1 MPLDFEKLASGGS
14 VDTVLSPGEIFR
26 ALPAKDS
33 KFEYP
38 RDVQAEVLDQWF
50 ERRNENDIVIKMNTG
65 SGKTLVGLLLLK
77 SRLNEGQYPVFYVAP
92 DTYLARQVLKE
103 AKDLGIAAT
112 DDPRA
117 IEVLKGQAICV
128 INIYKLV
135 NGKSIFGVGQEGAKI
150 KIANILIDDAH
161 ACLSATEGQF
171 TLTIDAKD
179 HPSEYKELFS
189 LFREDLSQQS
199 EIGILEIES
208 QDPTRDMRVPY
219 WAWINKQK
227 DAVGILY
234 ELRNDDKIQFVWPL
248 IKDHLYLCR
257 CVIGGGQIEI
267 SPKCLPIDSIPSFIQ
282 ARNRVYMSATLSDD
296 NILVSDFNVN
306 PASIM
311 KLITPKIANDIGD
324 RMILVP
330 QELTTDITD
339 DEIKSFLLKLSK
351 HYNVVV
357 IVPSNYR
364 ARYWK
369 DVSAMTLTSSNLH
382 DGIEKLKQRHLGL
395 VVMVNKYDG
404 IDLPNDACRI
414 LVIDGIPDVRR
425 KIDKIEQT
433 ILADSEILLSQEIHR
448 IEQGMGRGIRAG
460 TDQCVVFLMGA
471 SLVKCLFA
479 MNAQTKFSTATK
491 AQIDL
496 SSKVANQVRGKSLNE
511 LEEVINY
518 CLNRDPRWL
527 KASRGALVSLQYI
540 KQGKIDSI
548 VLKQREAFGAAA
560 IKQFSGS
567 IKLIQEAINA
577 IKDKR
582 IKGWLKVELAEYT
595 HHLDPGRSQ
604 EILKS
609 ALNDNPRV
617 LKPLE
622 GITYT
627 KLSTKGLNQA
637 KLCSEYLKI
646 HCEDSNKFIISLN
659 GIIDELQ
666 FRLDS
671 HRRFEQAMKDL
682 ASLIGFVGQRP
693 EVEFGR
699 GPDVLWG
706 VGELRYFAIECK
718 NEATS
723 STICKRDCDQMSG
736 AIHWFN
742 ERYDR
747 TCTCIPIII
756 HPANVVEYQA
766 TPNPDMKVINVE
778 KLELLKSA
786 ILNFGKNIAYS
797 RGFNNYSLINR
808 LLEQN
813 NLSSNK
819 FIATFTSGYLK
830 EKK

>member
-1 MPLDFEKLASGGS
+1 MPLDFEKLDSGS
-14 VDTVLSPGEIFR
+14 SADTVLSPDEIFR
-26 ALPAKDS
+26 ALPAKDTR
-33 KFEYP
+33 FEYL

-50 ERRNENDIVIKMNTG
+50 DRRNENDLVIKMNTG

-77 SRLNEGQYPVFYVAP
+77 SHLNEGQYPVFYVTP
-92 DTYLARQVLKE
+92 DAYLARQVLKE
-103 AKDLGIAAT
+103 AKNLGIAVN
-112 DDPRA
+112 DNPRA

-135 NGKSIFGVGQEGAKI
+135 NGKSIFGVGQEGEKI
-150 KIANILIDDAH
+150 KIASILIDDAH

-179 HPSEYKELFS
+179 HPSEYKKLFS
-189 LFREDLSQQS
+189 LFQEDLRQQS
-199 EIGILEIES
+199 EIGVLEVES
-208 QDPTRDMRVPY
+208 QDPTRDMLVPY

-227 DAVGILY
+227 DVAKILH
-234 ELRNDDKIQFVWPL
+234 EIRNNGEIQFVWPL
-248 IKDHLYLCR
+248 IKNHLYLCR

-267 SPKCLPIDSIPSFIQ
+267 SPRCLPIDSIPSFIQ
-282 ARNRVYMSATLSDD
+282 AKNRVYMSATLSDD

-306 PASIM
+306 SASIM
-311 KLITPKIANDIGD
+311 RLITPKIANDIGD

-330 QELTTDITD
+330 QELTTNITD
-339 DEIKSFLLKLSK
+339 DEIKTFLSKLSK

-364 ARYWK
+364 ADYWK

-382 DGIEKLKQRHLGL
+382 DGIEKLKQNHIGL

-404 IDLPNDACRI
+404 IDLPGVACRV

-433 ILADSEILLSQEIHR
+433 ILADSEILLSREIHR
-448 IEQGMGRGIRAG
+448 IEQGMGRGIRAS

-471 SLVKCLFA
+471 SLVKRLFA
-479 MNAQTKFSTATK
+479 MNAQTKFSPATK

-496 SSKVANQVRGKSLNE
+496 SSKVVEQVRGKNLNE

-527 KASRGALVSLQYI
+527 KASKGALVSLQYI
-540 KQGKIDSI
+540 RQGRIDPI

-560 IKQFSGS
+560 IKQFDDS
-567 IKLIQEAINA
+567 IRLIQEAIDA
-577 IKDKR
+577 IEDNR

-595 HHLDPGRSQ
+595 HHLDPVNSQ

-609 ALNDNPRV
+609 ALSNNHRV

-622 GITYT
+622 GIRYT
-627 KLSTKGLNQA
+627 KLLTKGLNQA
-637 KLCSEYLKI
+637 KQCSECLKVY
-646 HCEDSNKFIISLN
+646 CKDSNKFIISLN
-659 GIIDELQ
+659 GIVNELQ
-666 FRLDS
+666 FKPDS
-671 HRRFEQAMKDL
+671 HRRFEQVIKDL
-682 ASLIGFVGQRP
+682 ASLIGFLGQRP
-693 EVEFGR
+693 EVEFGK

-723 STICKRDCDQMSG
+723 STICKKDCDQLSG
-736 AIHWFN
+736 AIHWLN
-742 ERYDR
+742 EKYDQ
-747 TCTCIPIII
+747 TCICIPIII
-756 HPANVVEYQA
+756 HPVNVVGYQA
-766 TPNPDMKVINVE
+766 TPNPDMRVINVE
-778 KLELLKSA
+778 KLELLKNA
-786 ILNFGKNIAYS
+786 IFNFGKSIAHS
-797 RGFNNYSLINR
+797 RDFNNYSLINS
-808 LLEQN
+808 LLEEK
-813 NLSSNK
+813 NLSSDK
-819 FIATFTSGYLK
+819 FITAFTSEYIQ
-830 EKK
+830 ERR